1 MKQVMN
7 MKRSTDMK
15 RSMNLIDAMAKSLL
29 IATFWL
35 PAAALAQANVPLTG
49 SMAAPGAG
57 APAARTAAT
66 AAPATPV
73 PVTTAP
79 ATKPAPAAASTL
91 VVTDASHIPPAA
103 PLRPDALRQRPA
115 TEPRC
120 QPSPGPTGRG
130 AGRGRVCAEV

>member
-35 PAAALAQANVPLTG
+35 PAAALAPANVPLTG
-49 SMAAPGAG
+49 TMAAPGAG
-57 APAARTAAT
+57 APAAGTAAT

-73 PVTTAP
+73 TVTTAP
-79 ATKPAPAAASTL
+79 PVKPAPAPASTP
-91 VVTDASHIPPAA
+91 VVTAAHIGNAS
-103 PLRPDALRQRPA
+103 RR
-115 TEPRC
+115 E
-120 QPSPGPTGRG
+120 
-130 AGRGRVCAEV
+130 RVCQYGYISVVAVFLKITRRYTQKNITN

>member
-57 APAARTAAT
+57 APAVGTAAT

-73 PVTTAP
+73 PVPTAP
-79 ATKPAPAAASTL
+79 AVKSTPPAASTQGE
-91 VVTDASHIPPAA
+91 TAA
-103 PLRPDALRQRPA
+103 TSEEHTSQLH
-115 TEPRC
+115 
-120 QPSPGPTGRG
+120 
-130 AGRGRVCAEV
+130 